1 MSPGF
6 KKANLVSMRKAITE
20 NYKNVSTDIIA
31 ATFENEIGSE
41 EVSGEREFGVIMGV
55 LMLESETI

>member
-6 KKANLVSMRKAITE
+6 TKANLVSMRKTITE
-20 NYKNVSTDIIA
+20 NQKNVSTDIIA

-41 EVSGEREFGVIMGV
+41 VVSGERVWSNHGFFNARK
-55 LMLESETI
+55 

>member
-1 MSPGF
+1 
-6 KKANLVSMRKAITE
+6 MRKAITE

-41 EVSGEREFGVIMGV
+41 EVSGERERVWSNHGCFNARK
-55 LMLESETI
+55 